1 MAVVHV
7 LLGVQGDVGD
17 LFAAGDA
24 QSAVDLAIGALD
36 GEPVEARE
44 VEPLACLQVVN
55 DDEFEVP

>member
-17 LFAAGDA
+17 LFATGDA

-44 VEPLACLQVVN
+44 VEPLARLQVVN